1 MLEGRG
7 LGCSHGTR
15 SARYARRLSPQ
26 HASAIAGQRRRT
38 RESWRQRQGRRL
50 WESVKAEQAYISYAS
65 VLARGGRRT
74 RGGRDC
80 AVRMRL
86 CGSARWRR
94 CSTSSSRRAAAPSG
108 PSSAR
113 GRIPVGED
121 CLWDN
126 ADAGQDGIPRPRG
139 RSRTYC
145 LAQLGDGPMSAS
157 RRASAL
163 PHRDRRRLA
172 RRAPRRRRAH
182 DAARPENSAPHFE
195 GLAMSSTGRPPPRE
209 LGYARCAATSPFT
222 PWTRPWLRAPVE
234 WERPAP
240 ARSGIGRRV

>member
-15 SARYARRLSPQ
+15 SARYARRLSPK

-94 CSTSSSRRAAAPSG
+94 CSPSSSRRAAAPSG

-139 RSRTYC
+139 RS
-145 LAQLGDGPMSAS
+145 LHVLLGAT
-157 RRASAL
+157 
-163 PHRDRRRLA
+163 RRRSDERIEA
-172 RRAPRRRRAH
+172 CIRTPTPR
-182 DAARPENSAPHFE
+182 
-195 GLAMSSTGRPPPRE
+195 SSTAG
-209 LGYARCAATSPFT
+209 S
-222 PWTRPWLRAPVE
+222 TRST
-234 WERPAP
+234 AP
-240 ARSGIGRRV
+240 ARSRCCSSGEFGPTLRRPGDVVDGTPTPA